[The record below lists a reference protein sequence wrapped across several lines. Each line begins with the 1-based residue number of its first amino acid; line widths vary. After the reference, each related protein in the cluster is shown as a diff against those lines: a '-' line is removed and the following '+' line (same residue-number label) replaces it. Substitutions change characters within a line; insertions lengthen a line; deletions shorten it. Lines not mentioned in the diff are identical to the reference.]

1 MSTTLRVVLLLC
13 ALVAVIWILKK
24 IYKSKVRLGDAIFW
38 FCMAV
43 ILAVLGLF
51 PDIAAMCSRLI
62 GIETPVNF
70 VFLFIL
76 ALVIEKLFTL
86 SIKVSQ
92 LEDKITI
99 LSAEVALRS
108 KDTEDRIRNIAN
120 NSKKKISSPIINRSK
135 QKRYNSGYSGSHGSR
150 PIHGGHGS
158 YSK

>member
-1 MSTTLRVVLLLC
+1 MSVTLRSVLLLC
-13 ALVAVIWILKK
+13 ALVAVTWILRK
-24 IYKSKVRLGDAIFW
+24 IYKSKVRLGDAIYW

-43 ILAVLGLF
+43 LLAILGLF
-51 PDIAAMCSRLI
+51 PDIAVICSTMI

-76 ALVIEKLFTL
+76 AIVIEKLFTL

-108 KDTEDRIRNIAN
+108 NDAEHRIENFENKDRQEEEAEGN
-120 NSKKKISSPIINRSK
+120 NSAKN
-135 QKRYNSGYSGSHGSR
+135 
-150 PIHGGHGS
+150 
-158 YSK
+158 

>member
-1 MSTTLRVVLLLC
+1 MSTTLRGVLLLC
-13 ALVAVIWILKK
+13 ALVAAVWILKK
-24 IYKSKVRLGDAIFW
+24 IYKSKVRLGDAIYW

-51 PDIAAMCSRLI
+51 PDIAVWCSKMI

-108 KDTEDRIRNIAN
+108 SDSEKRMEEIE
-120 NSKKKISSPIINRSK
+120 KKER
-135 QKRYNSGYSGSHGSR
+135 
-150 PIHGGHGS
+150 
-158 YSK
+158 